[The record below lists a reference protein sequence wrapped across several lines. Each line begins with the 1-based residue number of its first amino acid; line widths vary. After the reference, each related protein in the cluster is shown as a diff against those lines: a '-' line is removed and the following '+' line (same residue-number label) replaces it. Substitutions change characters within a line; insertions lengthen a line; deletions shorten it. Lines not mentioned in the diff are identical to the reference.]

1 MRLRITYNSPVI
13 LTLALIAIA
22 VHVIDILTPGHLS
35 NVYFALPGRFQWNAP
50 LDWLRLLTWPFGHA
64 DGSHLAGNL
73 LMVLVIGPLIEEKHG
88 TAMLLEMVL
97 ITTVATAVLNILL
110 FHTGLKGMSGLVF
123 MLIVLASVTNL
134 KDGRIPLT
142 FLLVAGLFLGREVLD
157 AFQSD
162 RVSQFAH
169 ILGGL
174 CGSLFGFLA
183 PKGHPGR

>member
-13 LTLALIAIA
+13 LTLALAAIA
-22 VHVIDILTPGHLS
+22 VHAIDILTPGNLS
-35 NVYFALPGRFQWNAP
+35 SAYFALPGRFQWGDP
-50 LDWLRLLTWPFGHA
+50 VDWIRLFTWPFGHA
-64 DGSHLAGNL
+64 DWSHLAGNL

-88 TAMLLEMVL
+88 TSLLLEMVL

-123 MLIVLASVTNL
+123 MLIILASVTNL

-142 FLLVAGLFLGREVLD
+142 FLLVAGLFLGREVMD

-169 ILGGL
+169 ILGGI

-183 PKGHPGR
+183 PKSTSAR

>member
-1 MRLRITYNSPVI
+1 
-13 LTLALIAIA
+13 
-22 VHVIDILTPGHLS
+22 
-35 NVYFALPGRFQWNAP
+35 
-50 LDWLRLLTWPFGHA
+50 
-64 DGSHLAGNL
+64 
-73 LMVLVIGPLIEEKHG
+73 MVLVIGPLIEEKHG
-88 TAMLLEMVL
+88 TSMLLEMVL

-123 MLIVLASVTNL
+123 MLIILASVTNL

-142 FLLVAGLFLGREVLD
+142 FLLVAGLFLGREVVD

-174 CGSLFGFLA
+174 CGSLFGFFA
-183 PKGHPGR
+183 PKASSSK